1 MKRLI
6 ALALSSLLASAL
18 AALPASAQNYPDKP
32 IRIIVPFT
40 PGSATDVTARALAAA
55 MTKNLGQ
62 TVIVDNKPGAGGT
75 IGAGQVAKS
84 APDGYT
90 LLANSSAHTVNP
102 AIYASMTYDTV
113 KDLPG
118 ISLLAVQPNIM
129 VASPEKGWKT
139 AADYVKAAK
148 AAPGKLTYATAG
160 TGSGTHMNAERFK
173 LAPCIDTVHVPYKG
187 TPEALGDT
195 MNGRTDIYFCPVIA
209 ALPMIRDKRVVA
221 LANGSPKRSSV
232 LPELATTEEQ
242 GFKDSGYNFWVGL
255 FAPAGTPPA
264 VIAKLNAE
272 VKKALDS
279 PEVKERLA
287 ALGTDASP
295 TTPAELDKIVAREAY
310 LQQAQ
315 DDATLLA
322 IRDMERA
329 GIDIITD
336 GEMRRESYSNHFATA
351 LEGVDVDHPGTA
363 LDRSGHPNPVPRIA
377 GPIVRPRPVG
387 VRDVEFLRANTDH
400 TVKMTVPGPFTMS
413 QQAQNDHYPD
423 LASAALAYAAAVNA
437 EIKDLHAAGA
447 DLVQIDEPYMQARPE
462 AAREYGLDALNA
474 ALDGV
479 TGTTA
484 VHICFG
490 YAAIIHDRP
499 EGYSFLPELAG
510 CSADQISIE
519 TAQSGLDLGVLKD
532 LSEKTIILGVIDL
545 SDHEV
550 ESVELVADR
559 VRGALAPSE

>member
-40 PGSATDVTARALAAA
+40 PGSATDVTARALAAV
-55 MTKNLGQ
+55 MTKNLSQ
-62 TVIVDNKPGAGGT
+62 TVVVENKPGAGGT
-75 IGAGQVAKS
+75 IGAAQVAKS

-102 AIYASMTYDTV
+102 AIYANMTYDTV

-173 LAPCIDTVHVPYKG
+173 LAAGIDTVHVPYKG

-264 VIAKLNAE
+264 LIARLNAE

-287 ALGTDASP
+287 ALGSDASP
-295 TTPAELDKIVAREAY
+295 TTAAELDKIVAAEVK
-310 LQQAQ
+310 
-315 DDATLLA
+315 DNIELA
-322 IRDMERA
+322 KKA
-329 GIDIITD
+329 GI
-336 GEMRRESYSNHFATA
+336 
-351 LEGVDVDHPGTA
+351 
-363 LDRSGHPNPVPRIA
+363 
-377 GPIVRPRPVG
+377 
-387 VRDVEFLRANTDH
+387 
-400 TVKMTVPGPFTMS
+400 K
-413 QQAQNDHYPD
+413 AQ
-423 LASAALAYAAAVNA
+423 
-437 EIKDLHAAGA
+437 
-447 DLVQIDEPYMQARPE
+447 
-462 AAREYGLDALNA
+462 
-474 ALDGV
+474 
-479 TGTTA
+479 
-484 VHICFG
+484 
-490 YAAIIHDRP
+490 
-499 EGYSFLPELAG
+499 
-510 CSADQISIE
+510 
-519 TAQSGLDLGVLKD
+519 
-532 LSEKTIILGVIDL
+532 
-545 SDHEV
+545 
-550 ESVELVADR
+550 
-559 VRGALAPSE
+559 